1 MKNLLKALKLCI
13 KEHGKCLDDRDIFAA
28 TAALNLE
35 AEFYYKLHLS
45 EDYQLR
51 KKQIENQENQ
61 EKTKGKKKV

>member
-13 KEHGKCLDDRDIFAA
+13 KEHGKGLDDRDVFAA
-28 TAALNLE
+28 TAALKLE

-51 KKQIENQENQ
+51 KKQIETQ
-61 EKTKGKKKV
+61 EKSKGRKKA